1 MITLTDDVL
10 VRDALPDH
18 GSSTS
23 KFERG
28 QVLVIGGTVETPGGV
43 VLAATAALRAG
54 AGRVAVAT
62 VTSMAQALAMAV
74 PEARVAGLAET
85 ADGAIRPDDAPEL
98 EDAIAQS
105 DVVLIGPGMVQP
117 EVSGELLLRV
127 VPKLARS
134 TLLVIDAAAL
144 PILRKCGDRLV
155 PGDRTLL
162 LPNPGEMA
170 DLLGRDL
177 EDIQSDPLAA
187 LRAAVERF
195 GCAIALRGGET
206 LIGGPASPVFVD
218 RSGHPALASS
228 GSGDVLSGAVAGLA
242 ARGASPVTALLW
254 AVHAHARAG
263 SELAEH
269 HGGIGLLARELPE
282 RLPSILNGAR
292 QEQQER

>member
-1 MITLTDDVL
+1 M
-10 VRDALPDH
+10 RC
-18 GSSTS
+18 
-23 KFERG
+23 
-28 QVLVIGGTVETPGGV
+28 
-43 VLAATAALRAG
+43 
-54 AGRVAVAT
+54 
-62 VTSMAQALAMAV
+62 AV
-74 PEARVAGLAET
+74 PEARVTGLAET

-98 EDAIAQS
+98 EDPIAQS

-117 EVSGELLLRV
+117 ELSGELLLRV
-127 VPKLARS
+127 VPMLSRS

-144 PILRKCGDRLV
+144 PILRKCDDRLV

-218 RSGHPALASS
+218 RSGHPARQLGFGRCA
-228 GSGDVLSGAVAGLA
+228 LRRRRRACGAVVTGHGA
-242 ARGASPVTALLW
+242 AVGR
-254 AVHAHARAG
+254 ARSRAAG

-269 HGGIGLLARELPE
+269 YGGIGLLARELPE